1 MTMMS
6 TALLDPPAEAV
17 KHGSSTDSP
26 ILLGASDCSPSS
38 WPVVVSFGGG
48 TNSAAM
54 LIEMQRRGVV
64 PDLITFADTGGELPE
79 TIQFVA
85 DFSAWLVAH
94 GMPPVV
100 TVSDGRRT
108 LESEVREAGTLPSLV
123 FGFRSCSD
131 KYKVRPQERY
141 LKQWQPALD
150 AWARGGKVVKLIG
163 YDAGEKHRV
172 KDFDDAR
179 FMVAYPLVEW
189 NWRRAQCEAVVKS
202 AGFRPAKSACFFC
215 PASKRGEVLSLA
227 KTHPDL
233 FARAVAMERGASAA
247 TTVKGLGRNWRWEDL
262 VKADDAQMKLF
273 DELPDAV
280 PCGCYDGGSGD
291 WGNSTEQ
298 AQK

>member
-1 MTMMS
+1 MDAPSLTLES
-6 TALLDPPAEAV
+6 EETAR
-17 KHGSSTDSP
+17 
-26 ILLGASDCSPSS
+26 GAFHAAPCSPSS

-54 LIEMQRRGVV
+54 LIEMARRGVV
-64 PDLITFADTGGELPE
+64 PDLIMFADTGGELPE
-79 TIQFVA
+79 TIRFVA

-141 LKQWQPALD
+141 LKTWQPALD
-150 AWARGGKVVKLIG
+150 VWAAGGKVVKLIG

-172 KDFDDAR
+172 KDFDDGR

-189 NWRRAQCEAVVKS
+189 NWRRAQCVAVVEA

-215 PASKRGEVLSLA
+215 PASKRGEVLALA

-291 WGNSTEQ
+291 WGNDEVSDR
-298 AQK
+298 

>member
-1 MTMMS
+1 MIKINMNTS
-6 TALLDPPAEAV
+6 KKLTE
-17 KHGSSTDSP
+17 GN
-26 ILLGASDCSPSS
+26 
-38 WPVVVSFGGG
+38 WPLVVSFGGG

-54 LIEMQRRGVV
+54 LIEMARREVR
-64 PDLITFADTGGELPE
+64 PDLIMFADTGGELPE

-85 DFSAWLVAH
+85 DFSQWLVAH

-163 YDAGEKHRV
+163 YDAGEAHRV
-172 KDFDDAR
+172 KDYDDKR
-179 FMVAYPLVEW
+179 YLVSYPLVEW
-189 NWRRAQCEAVVKS
+189 GWRRRECVAVVE
-202 AGFRPAKSACFFC
+202 AEGFRPAKSACFFC
-215 PASKRGEVLSLA
+215 PAARRGEVLRLA
-227 KTHPDL
+227 KTHPHL
-233 FARAVAMERGASAA
+233 FARAVAMERGATAA

-262 VKADDAQMKLF
+262 VKADEQQMKMF
-273 DELPDAV
+273 DELPDMI
-280 PCGCYDGGSGD
+280 PCGCYDGGASD
-291 WGNSTEQ
+291 N
-298 AQK
+298 

>member
-1 MTMMS
+1 
-6 TALLDPPAEAV
+6 
-17 KHGSSTDSP
+17 
-26 ILLGASDCSPSS
+26 
-38 WPVVVSFGGG
+38 
-48 TNSAAM
+48 M
-54 LIEMQRRGVV
+54 LIEMARRGVV

-85 DFSAWLVAH
+85 DFSQWLVAH

-150 AWARGGKVVKLIG
+150 AWAAGGKVVKLIG

-189 NWRRAQCEAVVKS
+189 NWRRAQCVDVVEA

-215 PASKRGEVLSLA
+215 PASKRGEVLALA

-291 WGNSTEQ
+291 WGNALHELPPPCGSECNQDATGG
-298 AQK
+298 

>member
-1 MTMMS
+1 MDAAL
-6 TALLDPPAEAV
+6 TAFDLAQDAPAAF
-17 KHGSSTDSP
+17 HAASRSP
-26 ILLGASDCSPSS
+26 L
-38 WPVVVSFGGG
+38 VVSFGGG

-54 LIEMQRRGVV
+54 LIEMARRGVV

-79 TIQFVA
+79 TIRFVD
-85 DFSAWLVAH
+85 DFSTWLIAH
-94 GMPPVV
+94 GMPPVI

-141 LKQWQPALD
+141 LKTWQPALD
-150 AWARGGKVVKLIG
+150 AWAAGGKVVKLIG

-172 KDFDDAR
+172 KGFDDGR

-189 NWRRAQCEAVVKS
+189 GWRRKECVAVVEA
-202 AGFRPAKSACFFC
+202 AGFRPGKSACFFC
-215 PASKRGEVLSLA
+215 PASRKSEVIALA
-227 KTHPDL
+227 KSHPDL
-233 FARAVAMERGASAA
+233 FARALEMERGASAC

-262 VKADDAQMKLF
+262 VNADDAQMKLF
-273 DELPDAV
+273 DELPDTV

-291 WGNSTEQ
+291 WGNGPDQ
-298 AQK
+298 ATASGK